1 MRRLSRVEKEKTKK
15 QQFLQIALY
24 QQKAKDYRKDYTKKI
39 ERIRADADSMQGIS
53 IFQKR
58 HSFAQKNMEK
68 TVRDF
73 QNVKTIALEE
83 GEDLGIEGVT
93 QYWYWTVAVLIFGFV
108 LVSKLNLRELG
119 AAGKPFRRAA
129 Q

>member
-1 MRRLSRVEKEKTKK
+1 MEHSKTGNIWSYKSAKYKLEKMTDAEKEKTKK

-58 HSFAQKNMEK
+58 HSFA
-68 TVRDF
+68 
-73 QNVKTIALEE
+73 
-83 GEDLGIEGVT
+83 
-93 QYWYWTVAVLIFGFV
+93 
-108 LVSKLNLRELG
+108 
-119 AAGKPFRRAA
+119 
-129 Q
+129 